1 MKEKAN
7 FEAPFVAL
15 ILILA
20 GTLSPSNGVD
30 DASYKAP
37 SELIG
42 LMVKVLV
49 MSIAVYLLWISV
61 EDQRRNTERKPP
73 AKHLKTLSFPKF
85 VEAIMRR
92 NR

>member
-7 FEAPFVAL
+7 FEVPLVAL

-20 GTLSPSNGVD
+20 GALSPSNGVD
-30 DASYKAP
+30 DATYKTP

-42 LMVKVLV
+42 VMFRVLTIGV
-49 MSIAVYLLWISV
+49 AVYLLWTFA
-61 EDQRRNTERKPP
+61 EDQKKNTERKPL

-85 VEAIMRR
+85 MEAILRR